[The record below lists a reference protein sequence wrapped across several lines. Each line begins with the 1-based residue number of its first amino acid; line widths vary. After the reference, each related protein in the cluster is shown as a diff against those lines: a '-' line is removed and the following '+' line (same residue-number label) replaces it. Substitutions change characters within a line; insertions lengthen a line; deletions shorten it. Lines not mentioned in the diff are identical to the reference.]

1 MLLFQILCRIA
12 SCNYTIRP
20 TRDEASFNYAILNI
34 ALHTVKEKICT
45 KEYGF
50 KSLINKNFPKIFVW
64 TSEKTGNAHP
74 LGFRPECLLLLHK
87 VMLVM

>member
-34 ALHTVKEKICT
+34 TLHTVKEKICT
-45 KEYGF
+45 KEHGF

-64 TSEKTGNAHP
+64 PSEKTGNAHP
-74 LGFRPECLLLLHK
+74 LGFRPECLYYYIK
-87 VMLVM
+87 